1 MPVAC
6 FLPFNP
12 SVFVAAAGSINA
24 SARSATG
31 WTRVIVEKP
40 FGVDSA
46 SSQELSEGLAPL
58 LQEREI
64 YRIDHYLGK
73 ELVMNLLVL
82 RFANVAFSSIWNRQ
96 TIKAVQ
102 VIFKEDFGT
111 EGRGGYFDQYG
122 IIRDVMQNH
131 LLQVMALVAME
142 QPLPHGDSNYC
153 DINYPLPDGCLEADL
168 FEGNLKAGANIAGF
182 LRVANALHDQGAV

>member
-1 MPVAC
+1 MVRD
-6 FLPFNP
+6 L
-12 SVFVAAAGSINA
+12 SM
-24 SARSATG
+24 
-31 WTRVIVEKP
+31 
-40 FGVDSA
+40 
-46 SSQELSEGLAPL
+46 LSED
-58 LQEREI
+58 EI

-96 TIKAVQ
+96 TIKNVQVRLAESEGGAPTTESAPHAITESAGSPVPLADAFAHSTLCPRIQ

-131 LLQVMALVAME
+131 LLQVLLCPALLSLSV
-142 QPLPHGDSNYC
+142 SS
-153 DINYPLPDGCLEADL
+153 
-168 FEGNLKAGANIAGF
+168 
-182 LRVANALHDQGAV
+182 AV

>member
-1 MPVAC
+1 M
-6 FLPFNP
+6 
-12 SVFVAAAGSINA
+12 
-24 SARSATG
+24 
-31 WTRVIVEKP
+31 
-40 FGVDSA
+40 
-46 SSQELSEGLAPL
+46 LSRG
-58 LQEREI
+58 REI

-131 LLQVMALVAME
+131 LLQVVAAR
-142 QPLPHGDSNYC
+142 GD
-153 DINYPLPDGCLEADL
+153 
-168 FEGNLKAGANIAGF
+168 GAA
-182 LRVANALHDQGAV
+182 A